1 MYQSDEDAIPINLI
15 HLVPRSPNIDPSN
28 VVMKQQIPSTN
39 YLSLFRGI
47 WNNIKSCS
55 SMSII
60 FNIEMHPMHPISA
73 STYNININLTDKIYS
88 IKLESYMHINII
100 YLFI

>member
-1 MYQSDEDAIPINLI
+1 MNYQPNSVPSNCVKVFEFSRERDKMYQSDEDAIPINLI

-47 WNNIKSCS
+47 
-55 SMSII
+55 
-60 FNIEMHPMHPISA
+60 
-73 STYNININLTDKIYS
+73 
-88 IKLESYMHINII
+88 
-100 YLFI
+100 